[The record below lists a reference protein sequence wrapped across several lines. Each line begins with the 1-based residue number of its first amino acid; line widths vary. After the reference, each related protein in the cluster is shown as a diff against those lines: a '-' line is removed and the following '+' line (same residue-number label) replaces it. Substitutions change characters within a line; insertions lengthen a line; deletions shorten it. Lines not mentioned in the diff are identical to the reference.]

1 MTTSGRAVAEKARA
15 TDLML
20 LGQPSLLGADIPPAA
35 RATVTGGGET
45 AAGSSQV
52 TGSGRTSVR
61 STKIAGSGHTAAG
74 STQIITRLRAEVPL
88 LGVLLVLQ
96 GADVPPSGSPMFT
109 QGGRTAV
116 RSARVAGSGRT
127 APQFT
132 RGGTTAVGGNSSRY
146 SPLCVKL

>member
-74 STQIITRLRAEVPL
+74 STQIIARLRAEVPP
-88 LGVLLVLQ
+88 LGVLLVP

-116 RSARVAGSGRT
+116 GRQSCWEQ
-127 APQFT
+127 PHRPSVYQG
-132 RGGTTAVGGNSSRY
+132 RNRRCGM
-146 SPLCVKL
+146 